1 MSEFLGKVIIAG
13 GSGFLGQKLARSL
26 ISDGYEVVVLG
37 RQDHGPKLAGRLVQ
51 WDGKSLGGWASELEG
66 AAALFNLAGRSVDC
80 RYTPENKALILNSR
94 VDATRILGQAVTDCR
109 KPPLAWFN
117 ASTATLYDDLRGDLP
132 PHDEFSAT
140 EAPGFSEEV
149 GRAWEKAFYGFK
161 IPGVRQV
168 SLRISIVLGLESGA
182 FPVLRRLTRLGL
194 GGRQGPGNQWISWLH
209 VDDWVGV
216 TRFLMEREEVCG
228 PVNLA
233 SPNPVTNAVF
243 MREMRK
249 RFAPLGIGFPAP
261 TPAIYIGTMVMGTAP
276 DLVLKSR
283 KVVSRKLKVAN
294 YGFKFCKIE
303 DALCSFARK

>member
-1 MSEFLGKVIIAG
+1 MSEILGKVIIAG

-26 ISDGYEVVVLG
+26 IGDGYEVVVFG
-37 RQDHGPKLAGRLVQ
+37 RQDLGPNLAGRFVQ
-51 WDGKSLGGWASELEG
+51 WDGKSLGDWASELDESI
-66 AAALFNLAGRSVDC
+66 ALFNLAGRSVDC

-94 VDATRILGQAVTDCR
+94 VDATSILGQAVTDCR

-149 GRAWEKAFYGFK
+149 GRAWEKAFYAFEV
-161 IPGVRQV
+161 PGVRQV
-168 SLRISIVLGLESGA
+168 SLRISIVLGQESGA

-216 TRFLMEREEVCG
+216 TRFLMEREEVYG
-228 PVNLA
+228 PINLA
-233 SPNPVTNAVF
+233 SPNPVTNSVF
-243 MREMRK
+243 MEEMRK

-261 TPAIYIGTMVMGTAP
+261 TPAIYLGTILMGTAP
-276 DLVLKSR
+276 DMVLKSR
-283 KVVSRKLKVAN
+283 KVVSRKLKEAE
-294 YGFKFCKIE
+294 YPYAFPSISK
-303 DALCSFARK
+303 ALNSFL